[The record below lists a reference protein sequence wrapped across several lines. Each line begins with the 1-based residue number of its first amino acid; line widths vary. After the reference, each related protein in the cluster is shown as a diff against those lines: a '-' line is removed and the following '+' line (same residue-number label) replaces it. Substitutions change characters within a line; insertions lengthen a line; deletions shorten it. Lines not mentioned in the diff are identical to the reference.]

1 MEQCIYKLVCI
12 KFLQIVDALAH
23 ADVFDR
29 NIKLGLDGNGDTAL
43 CSSVQLRQND
53 TGDICH
59 FRKLSCL
66 LQRILAVVPSST
78 TSVSR
83 YASGYSFSRIR

>member
-59 FRKLSCL
+59 FCKLSCL
-66 LQRILAVVPSST
+66 LQRILARGTVQ
-78 TSVSR
+78 R
-83 YASGYSFSRIR
+83 RIWCA

>member
-66 LQRILAVVPSST
+66 LQRILARGT
-78 TSVSR
+78 IQH
-83 YASGYSFSRIR
+83 SFSRIR